1 MVSVLEFAIL
11 AFAFRHESASKYHRE
26 KSIETTATRVNTK
39 AIFKH
44 LATWVSAAYFLADV
58 GVETAIS
65 GWLVSFMMRARQTDV
80 YMASLSSSAFWAG
93 MAVGRLTLGNMTD
106 RIGVRRAT
114 TIYIFFVLLLEGLF
128 AVVRIPPVSILVM
141 ALTGFFMGPMFP
153 SGIVVLTRLL
163 PGELHVAAVSF
174 VASIG
179 QVGGA
184 LLPFGIGAVVESLD
198 IQVFKYAIIVLSAV
212 ALVLWV
218 WFARLRAVKIL
229 DMRGEEDDIC
239 GTHVG

>member
-1 MVSVLEFAIL
+1 
-11 AFAFRHESASKYHRE
+11 
-26 KSIETTATRVNTK
+26 
-39 AIFKH
+39 
-44 LATWVSAAYFLADV
+44 LADV

-141 ALTGFFMGPMFP
+141 ALTGFFIGPMFP

-163 PGELHVAAVSF
+163 PSELHVAAVSF

-184 LLPFGIGAVVESLD
+184 LLPFGIGAVVESLG
-198 IQVFKYAIIVLSAV
+198 IRVFKYAIIVLSAV

-218 WFARLRAVKIL
+218 WFARLRAVKTL
-229 DMRGEEDDIC
+229 ELREEEDDIC
-239 GTHVG
+239 GTHVD